1 MDGLIKDQ
9 SKRSCYCDWEK
20 VEGLDSINGPF
31 PIKKLGSDEKNSLV
45 YVFRAVHFLIS
56 KSATF
61 LEPSPSTFKLFNS
74 AAYNAWKYGAIVKSL
89 DFRSY
94 R

>member
-31 PIKKLGSDEKNSLV
+31 PIKKLGSESEPQMKRIPWFIFSGPSI
-45 YVFRAVHFLIS
+45 FFIS
-56 KSATF
+56 KPATLTFSA
-61 LEPSPSTFKLFNS
+61 PSPSTFKLFNS
-74 AAYNAWKYGAIVKSL
+74 AAYNA
-89 DFRSY
+89 
-94 R
+94 

>member
-1 MDGLIKDQ
+1 MLLRLG
-9 SKRSCYCDWEK
+9 K

-45 YVFRAVHFLIS
+45 YVFRAVQFFFS
-56 KSATF
+56 KPATLTFSA
-61 LEPSPSTFKLFNS
+61 PSPSTFKLFNS
-74 AAYNAWKYGAIVKSL
+74 AAYNAWKYGATVKSL

>member
-45 YVFRAVHFLIS
+45 YVFRAVHFFVS
-56 KSATF
+56 KPATLTFSA
-61 LEPSPSTFKLFNS
+61 PSPSTFKLFNS
-74 AAYNAWKYGAIVKSL
+74 AAYNT
-89 DFRSY
+89 
-94 R
+94 